1 MSAESCFE
9 APVPFDLT
17 FAAAHNLLRNVAHAV
32 KEASSATH
40 TSVQTVCIAQKGSKN
55 KI

>member
-32 KEASSATH
+32 KEASSGTDSLHRAKRFQEQNI
-40 TSVQTVCIAQKGSKN
+40 SY
-55 KI
+55 